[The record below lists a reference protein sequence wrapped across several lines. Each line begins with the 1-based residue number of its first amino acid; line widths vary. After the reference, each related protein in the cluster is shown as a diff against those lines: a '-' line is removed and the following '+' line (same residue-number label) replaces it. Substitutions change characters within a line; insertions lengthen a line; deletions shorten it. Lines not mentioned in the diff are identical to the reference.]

1 MKKYLPLIF
10 AGVSLILIFLIAFSA
25 TKSAGLKKLRA
36 TEPSVSD
43 SATDPGATQEAD
55 PGATQAA
62 DPGESESRSESE
74 STGEGEST
82 EIPTAASTSLTALP
96 VPTVINMPTDDSWC
110 HVVINIFYQMNETYE
125 PMVAPADD
133 RGEIVLDERVAEAY
147 KQMAAAA
154 SADGVKLTL
163 ASGYVAPSRQ
173 QRLYDKQ
180 VETLMN
186 GGLSQVEA
194 ALKAAYTVLPPRC
207 SEANYGL
214 SVDIGWTED
223 DFASSPAYVWLR
235 ANAAK
240 YGFVERY
247 TADKEQITHFRAS
260 PWHWRYV
267 GADAAQYMR
276 EYNVS
281 LEEYAGKVN

>member
-1 MKKYLPLIF
+1 MKKYLPLIL
-10 AGVSLILIFLIAFSA
+10 AGVSLLLVFLVAFSA
-25 TKSAGLKKLRA
+25 TKSARLKKLRA
-36 TEPSVSD
+36 AESKPAVTDASEPASTQSAEGESETEP
-43 SATDPGATQEAD
+43 E
-55 PGATQAA
+55 
-62 DPGESESRSESE
+62 GESESE
-74 STGEGEST
+74 TT
-82 EIPTAASTSLTALP
+82 EIPTAAPTVLTELP
-96 VPTVINMPTDDSWC
+96 VPAVINMPTDESWC

-125 PMVAPADD
+125 PMVAAADD
-133 RGEIVLDERVAEAY
+133 RGEIVLDERVALAY
-147 KQMAAAA
+147 KEMAAAA
-154 SADGVKLTL
+154 SADGITLTL

-180 VETLMN
+180 VEALVAT
-186 GGLSQVEA
+186 GLSQTEA
-194 ALKAAYTVLPPRC
+194 ELQAAYTVLPPRC

-223 DFASSPAYVWLR
+223 DFAGSPAYVWLR
-235 ANAAK
+235 AHAAE

-247 TADKEQITHFRAS
+247 TVDKEGVTHFRAS

-267 GADAAQYMR
+267 GTDAAKYMR

>member
-25 TKSAGLKKLRA
+25 TKNARLKKLRA
-36 TEPSVSD
+36 ADGTEPSVSD
-43 SATDPGATQEAD
+43 TAPAST
-55 PGATQAA
+55 
-62 DPGESESRSESE
+62 ESSTAENE
-74 STGEGEST
+74 STGEEEST
-82 EIPTAASTSLTALP
+82 AGSEETSSEIPTGTPSTLTELP
-96 VPTVINMPTDDSWC
+96 VPTVINMPTDESWC

-125 PMVAPADD
+125 PTVAAADS
-133 RGEIVLDERVAEAY
+133 RGEIRLDARVADAY
-147 KQMAAAA
+147 KEMAAAA
-154 SADGVKLTL
+154 QADGITLTL

-173 QRLYDKQ
+173 QRMYDKQ
-180 VETLMN
+180 VETLVN
-186 GGLSQVEA
+186 AGLTQAEA
-194 ALKAAYTVLPPRC
+194 ELKAAYTVLPPRC

-223 DFASSPAYVWLR
+223 DFAASPAYVWLR
-235 ANAAK
+235 AHAAE

-247 TADKEQITHFRAS
+247 TADKESITHFRAS
-260 PWHWRYV
+260 PWHWRFV
-267 GADAAQYMR
+267 GRDAAEYMR

>member
-1 MKKYLPLIF
+1 MKKYLPLIL
-10 AGVSLILIFLIAFSA
+10 AGVSLILIFAVAFGVS
-25 TKSAGLKKLRA
+25 KSARLKKLRKA
-36 TEPSVSD
+36 D
-43 SATDPGATQEAD
+43 DPQPAVTTTAPDGTSEAGA
-55 PGATQAA
+55 PG
-62 DPGESESRSESE
+62 SENR
-74 STGEGEST
+74 TAGEGESADESGST
-82 EIPTAASTSLTALP
+82 EIPTAAPTTLTELP
-96 VPTVINMPTDDSWC
+96 VPTVINMPTDESWS

-125 PMVAPADD
+125 PMVAPADE

-186 GGLSQVEA
+186 GGLSQAEA
-194 ALKAAYTVLPPRC
+194 ALKASYTVLPPRC

-247 TADKEQITHFRAS
+247 TADKEEITHFRAS